1 MVQYV
6 GDMMNAIEIV
16 GLYKQFSGKRMTKV
30 DALKGLDLTIEQG
43 EVFGF
48 LGPNGAGKSTTIKL
62 VMGLLRPTAGFARIM
77 GIDAGLPESRCKVG
91 FLPENPAFYDYL
103 SAEEYVAFVGSQF
116 KMESALLKHRSEEV
130 LQRLDLWEAR
140 KRPMRGYSKGMVQR
154 VGLAQALVHDPDVYI
169 LDEPMSGLD
178 PIGRALVKD
187 IILDLKQRGK
197 CVFFSTHITDDVEKV
212 CDRVGVIVKG
222 SLVAVDR
229 VENILR
235 SGVEG
240 YVIHLQLPDA
250 ELLSFA
256 GIEALRRANSVS
268 EFYVPCSAFNA
279 FMGEVNSACV
289 VVVLV
294 ETKRRDLED
303 FFLSLVRAGQ
313 GN

>member
-1 MVQYV
+1 
-6 GDMMNAIEIV
+6 MNAIDIT

-30 DALKGLDLTIEQG
+30 NALKGLDLTIAAG

-62 VMGLLRPTAGFARIM
+62 VMGLLRPTAGSARIM
-77 GIDAGLPESRCKVG
+77 GIDAGQAESRRLVG
-91 FLPENPAFYDYL
+91 YLPENPAFYDYL
-103 SAEEYVAFVGSQF
+103 SAEEYIAFVGAQF
-116 KMESALLKHRSEEV
+116 KMDAALVQCRSGEI

-187 IILDLKQRGK
+187 IILDLKKRGK
-197 CVFFSTHITDDVEKV
+197 SIFFSTHITDDVEKV

-229 VENILR
+229 VENILK

-240 YVIHLQLPDA
+240 YLIHLQQPED
-250 ELLSFA
+250 ESVTFA
-256 GIEALRRANSVS
+256 GIEVLRRTDSVS
-268 EFYVPCSAFNA
+268 EYYVPCSAFNR
-279 FMGEVNSACV
+279 FMGEVNSSGTE
-289 VVVLV
+289 VVLV

-313 GN
+313 DN

>member
-1 MVQYV
+1 
-6 GDMMNAIEIV
+6 MNAIEIT
-16 GLYKQFSGKRMTKV
+16 GLCKQFKGKKMTRV
-30 DALKGLDLTIEQG
+30 DALKGLDLQIETG

-62 VMGLLRPTAGFARIM
+62 VMGLLRPTAGTAHIM
-77 GIDAGLPESRCKVG
+77 GVDSSSAESRRQVG

-116 KMESALLKHRSEEV
+116 GMEAALLKRRSEEV
-130 LQRLDLWEAR
+130 LKRLDLWEAR
-140 KRPMRGYSKGMVQR
+140 KRPMRGYSKGMIQR

-187 IILDLKQRGK
+187 IILDLKKRGK
-197 CVFFSTHITDDVEKV
+197 CVFFSTHITDDVEKI

-222 SLVAVDR
+222 SLVAIDR

-235 SGVEG
+235 SGLEG
-240 YVIHLQLPDA
+240 YHVHLQLPEADTGF
-250 ELLSFA
+250 FA
-256 GIEALRRANSVS
+256 GLDAVRRAGTVS

-279 FMGEVNSACV
+279 FMGAVNASGKE
-289 VVVLV
+289 VVLV

-303 FFLSLVRAGQ
+303 FFLSLVSTAPKSH
-313 GN
+313 